1 MEAFAT
7 SMPVM
12 ETIPNHVMMMSGVR
26 PDRSGVPANSILD
39 RTTEKLKPQA
49 QPVLTGERIL
59 EMAQLVR
66 QYELGVL
73 IPTVDPGAI
82 AATIGRLDRQ
92 CIDHH
97 KRRALAA
104 ARELCWER
112 ESQRLVGAYSAA
124 LQASTG

>member
-1 MEAFAT
+1 VHLAPPVQMTALVSEAASFDVGFFALPG
-7 SMPVM
+7 SSRHNQFALPNKLFEYVM
-12 ETIPNHVMMMSGVR
+12 AGLAICVTDLP
-26 PDRSGVPANSILD
+26 
-39 RTTEKLKPQA
+39 
-49 QPVLTGERIL
+49 